1 MTRGY
6 YVLEM
11 GNKILEA
18 AYLSGDAYL
27 CEGYGE
33 KIIRAFSENK
43 ETEYLHQLIAEM
55 TDYDQEKVT
64 DLVPECYRIT
74 KKSEDRPFV
83 DYSYVLKNNTLRV
96 YYYGKLMFVIRKETA
111 DKWLDAVR
119 HEKGLYKHYLY
130 STEKLR
136 TLYEKQNVMW
146 KQLQEKFDSGSG
158 LTDDDVKPQE
168 YAGMELSDEHCVD
181 VWYRYEAPAYVK
193 ILTIQGIGDIKFI
206 VNYSYHNWVACI
218 QLPYCRIGVLNGHSF
233 KTETAA
239 MKKLRDFI
247 REKSEQLKEFAII
260 CNKYREL
267 VQAFQIGK
275 KDLKNRLIDKKDF
288 NGHVQEL
295 CEYLNTHVWFA
306 MGSYMSKDRILSEL
320 RGIYDRELPELEE
333 K

>member
-6 YVLEM
+6 YVLEK

-18 AYLSGDAYL
+18 AYLSSDAYL
-27 CEGYGE
+27 SEGYGE
-33 KIIRAFSENK
+33 KIIQAFSENR
-43 ETEYLHQLIAEM
+43 ETECLHQLIAEM
-55 TDYDQEKVT
+55 TDYDQENVT

-119 HEKGLYKHYLY
+119 HEEELYKHYLY
-130 STEKLR
+130 SSEKLR

-158 LTDDDVKPQE
+158 LTDEDVKPQE
-168 YAGMELSDEHCVD
+168 HVGMELSDDHCTD
-181 VWYRYEAPAYVK
+181 VWHRSDAPAYVK
-193 ILTIQGIGDIKFI
+193 ILTVQGIGDVNFI
-206 VNYSYHNWVACI
+206 VNYSYRNWVACI
-218 QLPYCRIGVLNGHSF
+218 QLPWCRIGILNGHSF
-233 KTETAA
+233 KTETAT

-247 REKSEQLKEFAII
+247 RDRSEQLKEFVII
-260 CNKYREL
+260 CNKYHDL

>member
-6 YVLEM
+6 YVLEK
-11 GNKILEA
+11 GNKIPEA

-55 TDYDQEKVT
+55 TDYDQENVT

-119 HEKGLYKHYLY
+119 HEEGLYKHYLY

-158 LTDDDVKPQE
+158 LTDEDVKPQE
-168 YAGMELSDEHCVD
+168 YVGMELSDDHCMD
-181 VWYRYEAPAYVK
+181 VWYCYEAPAYVK

-218 QLPYCRIGVLNGHSF
+218 QLPWCRIGVLNGHSF

-260 CNKYREL
+260 CNKYRDL

-275 KDLKNRLIDKKDF
+275 KDLKNRRIDKKDF

-320 RGIYDRELPELEE
+320 RGIYDRELPELEG

>member
-6 YVLEM
+6 YVLEK

-55 TDYDQEKVT
+55 TDYDQENVT

-119 HEKGLYKHYLY
+119 HEEGLYKHYLY

-168 YAGMELSDEHCVD
+168 YAGME
-181 VWYRYEAPAYVK
+181 VK
-193 ILTIQGIGDIKFI
+193 
-206 VNYSYHNWVACI
+206 
-218 QLPYCRIGVLNGHSF
+218 
-233 KTETAA
+233 
-239 MKKLRDFI
+239 
-247 REKSEQLKEFAII
+247 
-260 CNKYREL
+260 
-267 VQAFQIGK
+267 
-275 KDLKNRLIDKKDF
+275 
-288 NGHVQEL
+288 
-295 CEYLNTHVWFA
+295 
-306 MGSYMSKDRILSEL
+306 
-320 RGIYDRELPELEE
+320 
-333 K
+333 